1 MLGYLLFL
9 SRLTSMTRA
18 EIAPS
23 NIRFIKLGEQGR
35 WEKSCIEE
43 GTIRFGYESPYHA
56 ESLAGNWEVVRQHW
70 IGARSGPRRE
80 ATANNDLRQIRDFY
94 ELDSNTLWFTFYNRK
109 LWWCFA
115 EEEVIELEED
125 DSRIRRAVN
134 GWSCTDLTGRDLT
147 VQNLDGRVT
156 ATAGYQG
163 TICALKEDLYDYFVR
178 KINGATTKDVD
189 DALTH
194 LKSLT
199 EAVKSLVLGLWWK
212 DFELLTDLIF
222 TRAGWQRTTE
232 LGKTQKS
239 VDLDMFA
246 PVTGRRAF
254 VQVKSQANLATLLD
268 TIEQFREMEGF
279 DDLFFV
285 VHTPDSGIRNY
296 KANDPTIHVLDLNRI
311 ADLVVNAGLI
321 QWLINKRS

>member
-1 MLGYLLFL
+1 
-9 SRLTSMTRA
+9 MTDTA
-18 EIAPS
+18 IAPS

-43 GTIRFGYESPYHA
+43 GTVRFGYESSYHA
-56 ESLAGNWEVVRQHW
+56 ESLAGDWEPVRQFW
-70 IGARSGPRRE
+70 LSIRTGPRKE
-80 ATANNDLRQIRDFY
+80 ATVNNDLRQIRDFY

-115 EEEVIELEED
+115 QEEVIELEED
-125 DSRIRRAVN
+125 KSRIRKAVD
-134 GWSCTDLTGRDLT
+134 GWSCTDLKGRELK

-156 ATAGYQG
+156 ATGGFRG
-163 TICALKEDLYDYFVR
+163 TICGLKSELHDYFIR
-178 KINGATTKDVD
+178 KINGSTTKAVD

-194 LKSLT
+194 LALLTKS
-199 EAVKSLVLGLWWK
+199 VQSLISGLSWQ

-232 LGKTQKS
+232 LGGVQKS
-239 VDLDMFA
+239 IDLDMFA

-254 VQVKSQANLATLLD
+254 VQVKSQANLSTLLA
-268 TIEQFREMEGF
+268 TIEEFQEMEGF
-279 DDLFFV
+279 DELFFV

-296 KANDPTIHVLDLNRI
+296 KPNDSNIHVLELHRL
-311 ADLVVNAGLI
+311 ADLVVNAGLV

>member
-1 MLGYLLFL
+1 
-9 SRLTSMTRA
+9 MTRTP
-18 EIAPS
+18 IAPS

-35 WEKSCIEE
+35 WERSCIEE
-43 GTIRFGYESPYHA
+43 GTVRFGYESQYHA
-56 ESLAGNWEVVRQHW
+56 ESLARDWEPVRQFW
-70 IGARSGPRRE
+70 LSVRTGPRKE
-80 ATANNDLRQIRDFY
+80 ATVKNDLRQIRDFY

-115 EEEVIELEED
+115 QEEVIELEED
-125 DSRIRRAVN
+125 KSRIRQTVN
-134 GWSCTDLTGRDLT
+134 GWSCTDLKGRELT
-147 VQNLDGRVT
+147 VQSLDGRVT
-156 ATAGYQG
+156 ATGGFRG
-163 TICALKEDLYDYFVR
+163 TICSLNPDLHDYFIR
-178 KINGATTKDVD
+178 KISGATIKDVD
-189 DALTH
+189 DAFAH
-194 LKSLT
+194 LASLT
-199 EAVKSLVLGLWWK
+199 EVVKRLISGLSWQ

-232 LGKTQKS
+232 LGGVQKS
-239 VDLDMFA
+239 IDLDMFA

-254 VQVKSQANLATLLD
+254 VQVKSQANLATLLE

-285 VHTPDSGIRNY
+285 VHTPDNGIRNF